1 MNRKVKRTRTIAFQI
16 SSLNIIMLA
25 AFLVVMV
32 FIIQAMK
39 TSTKTSEEMFQYMM
53 GLTEEEAELKSDIM
67 SLFDQVT
74 GYVAADAVETKQ
86 ALLPQIEATD
96 KEILEDVE
104 KLQSRFSSD
113 GSDEV
118 KAQMEEIA
126 TQYSR
131 LKAATDKSIELSDAG
146 DAQAAY
152 NVLFNKAEIQKIAIF
167 HSAKVIDKE
176 VEAATKKTTTE
187 MESLYKE
194 GQRTAVIGAIVI
206 VLLIIVN
213 FVLCYKSIIRTIKSI
228 SAEVAEIIRKI
239 EDGQGDLTARIRT
252 KTHSELVYIVDGINQ
267 FIETLQGIMREVKD
281 GTVVLTSSSEKVAS
295 QVRTA
300 NDNITNTSAALEELS
315 ASMENVADTVSSIN
329 ERVSAVRQAAQEITD
344 GANEGMSTA
353 NDIKKEA
360 DALRIRVK
368 EKKDLTGERME
379 NLNGVLTQSVKDSE
393 KVSKIGELTNVIM
406 DIAAQTNLLSLNASI
421 EAARAGEAGRGF
433 AVVAGEISSLAA
445 NSRDTAVTI
454 QEISMEVTE
463 AVQALAANA
472 RNVVDFINTTVIAD
486 YDDFVETGEK
496 YEHTAVLMDDMFSDF
511 SGKAGNLN
519 TIMAEMLEAVQTI
532 NESIQESSQAINMS
546 SQNSNEIVEGISQ
559 INIAMDENTNV
570 TTQLSDATERFVE
583 L

>member
-344 GANEGMSTA
+344 GANEGMNTA
-353 NDIKKEA
+353 SDIKKEA

>member
-104 KLQSRFSSD
+104 KLQGRFSDD

-252 KTHSELVYIVDGINQ
+252 QTHSELVYIVDGINQ

-344 GANEGMSTA
+344 GANEGMNTA
-353 NDIKKEA
+353 SDIKKEA

-368 EKKDLTGERME
+368 DKKDLTGERME